1 MRRIKMVLAVAAMMA
16 MLLALMAGPALAQ
29 TDTLPPFGIQGTP
42 GKAHEQHAPPLTTL
56 PTAGPTGAP
65 QQAAN
70 CYGQSQ
76 FTGFAGPSSVTPF
89 PGSAAEPV
97 QFGGQLNFSGPAH
110 VQFLQTDT
118 TPGAGNPISNFQQDV
133 RGLLAGTSP
142 TNGTCP
148 ALPS

>member
-16 MLLALMAGPALAQ
+16 MLALTTAPALAQ
-29 TDTLPPFGIQGTP
+29 VDIPPPGDRTPQGNP
-42 GKAHEQHAPPLTTL
+42 QPRQTTL
-56 PTAGPTGAP
+56 PAGPTGAP
-65 QQAAN
+65 DQAQN

-76 FTGFAGPSSVTPF
+76 FTGFAGPSTPF
-89 PGSAAEPV
+89 PGSAAQPV

-118 TPGAGNPISNFQQDV
+118 TPGSGEAAGNPISNFQQEA
-133 RGLLAGTSP
+133 RKLLAATSP

-148 ALPS
+148 ALP